1 LSPEAQHQ
9 SRQVSVL
16 RVPAPRDVIQ
26 RLGNATAE
34 LIRTGVLTLYREPL
48 FLEKKQKLEWV
59 DRWGLHSLVRAFVDT
74 KTNAEDR
81 RSGYLAAGTAYQ
93 EWVAKPGARWSEQV
107 EGIHHLHSVGEG
119 DRAWPMV
126 QEYVLW
132 LRRQARYREALTLLE
147 SCEAAGTTGEQLANA
162 LMFQAQM
169 RRQLGE
175 RSEDLAQMLVRAA
188 RLASSDE
195 TKGDV
200 LAEHGSLASDRGQY
214 EEAERLHRQALA
226 LTEKA
231 LGGTHPSYGTSLHEL
246 ASVLSRQGKY
256 GEAEDLLRQALT
268 LFEKALGR
276 THPSYGTTLHEL
288 ASVLSRQGKYG
299 EAEDL
304 LRQALALFEESLGV
318 AHPSYGAS
326 LHELAGV
333 LSRQGK
339 YGEAED
345 LLRQA
350 LTLKEKALGEAHPL
364 MCPTLSNLA
373 DVLQAQ
379 GRTAEGEPLLQR
391 ALTIAREQIGLLN
404 PDVAQILTGLALT
417 QASLGRL
424 EAPETARQALAALN
438 ETLGSNH
445 PITQQAAPI

>member
-175 RSEDLAQMLVRAA
+175 RSEDLAQ
-188 RLASSDE
+188 
-195 TKGDV
+195 
-200 LAEHGSLASDRGQY
+200 
-214 EEAERLHRQALA
+214 
-226 LTEKA
+226 
-231 LGGTHPSYGTSLHEL
+231 THPSYGTSLHEL

-350 LTLKEKALGEAHPL
+350 LT
-364 MCPTLSNLA
+364 
-373 DVLQAQ
+373 
-379 GRTAEGEPLLQR
+379 
-391 ALTIAREQIGLLN
+391 
-404 PDVAQILTGLALT
+404 
-417 QASLGRL
+417 
-424 EAPETARQALAALN
+424 
-438 ETLGSNH
+438 
-445 PITQQAAPI
+445 